1 MKRKASVIGLLLA
14 LLMILGACGGANDKP
29 DVGAAE
35 TLQPTAEPAHASQ
48 RPGRRFL
55 PMHSISPFWISTCRM
70 AMVMRSASRSSKL
83 RPQPPSSFS
92 PFMKRK

>member
-35 TLQPTAEPAHASQ
+35 TLQPS
-48 RPGRRFL
+48 L
-55 PMHSISPFWISTCRM
+55 
-70 AMVMRSASRSSKL
+70 RSSPQVRELPQQVL
-83 RPQPPSSFS
+83 RP
-92 PFMKRK
+92 